1 MRPGYLTLS
10 DLATLYPELAPS
22 LRRVLAKAVD
32 APASIQ
38 EEACQLA
45 WGQLVSHRAEVDEQ
59 HALSW
64 LATTARR
71 AAVQMLRECNR
82 CVSIDAEENLAL
94 VASLPVLAA
103 TENLC
108 EYRRRLDQ
116 VRRLPIRQQRM
127 VWLQVVGYDYPEIAS
142 RTGDSE
148 RTVERQLGRARQAL
162 QALERTDAA

>member
-10 DLATLYPELAPS
+10 DLATLYPELAPA
-22 LRRVLAKAVD
+22 LRRVVAKAVD

-45 WGQLVSHRAEVDEQ
+45 WGRLVSHRAEVDEV

-71 AAVQMLRECNR
+71 ATVEMLRDRDR
-82 CVSIDAEENLAL
+82 CVSIDADENLVL
-94 VASLPVLAA
+94 VAPASAG
-103 TENLC
+103 TERLY
-108 EYRRRLDQ
+108 EHRQRLDQ
-116 VRRLPIRQQRM
+116 LQQLPLRQQLM
-127 VWLQVVGYDYPEIAS
+127 VWLRGLGYDYSEIAS

-148 RTVERQLGRARQAL
+148 RTVERQLRRAGQFL
-162 QALERTDAA
+162 QALDRIDAA